1 MRQTSLLSLLLL
13 VAVSF
18 GVAGGCNNNNG
29 GGGND
34 DELETPEGAQYDIDL
49 AIELMALSAVAYQ
62 QRLQCISGGKS
73 AITVPAPY
81 TLEEVIFESESTPD
95 EACMDDDTVI
105 PFAFIA
111 TMGDNIYLTFRGTET
126 FADEVADVAA
136 LQIPYDFIQNGGKA
150 SLGFIAAYQGDN
162 TNPIQSTIMNKLNE
176 LTMTGNFSSL
186 FITGHSLGAAVAVVA
201 FPDLATNLAMIDNV
215 TMYNF
220 AGPAVGDTDFVSAYE
235 AIESDNRISFRVLN
249 TNDLV
254 PMLPP
259 LGLDCTNF
267 SYFHAGA
274 QETITFGT
282 QLPALPDFAAADC
295 SVLTIGLELGLY
307 GELNKDAIGENHD
320 HCTYLST
327 LCAMGSDPSSCSQ
340 TATDVGCG
348 S

>member
-1 MRQTSLLSLLLL
+1 MRRISLLALLLL
-13 VAVSF
+13 VAVSL
-18 GVAGGCNNNNG
+18 GAAGGCNNNNG

-34 DELETPEGAQYDIDL
+34 DGLEAPETVQYDIDL
-49 AIELMALSAVAYQ
+49 AVELMELSAVAYQ
-62 QRLQCISGGKS
+62 QRVQCINGGKS

-81 TLEEVIFESESTPD
+81 TLEEVIFESEGTAD

-111 TMGDNIYLTFRGTET
+111 TMGDSIYLSFRGTET
-126 FADEVADVAA
+126 FSDEIADIAA

-176 LTMTGNFSSL
+176 LTMTGSFSNL
-186 FITGHSLGAAVAVVA
+186 YITGHSLGAAVAVVA

-220 AGPAVGDTDFVSAYE
+220 AGPAVGDSDFVGAYE
-235 AIESDNRISFRVLN
+235 AIESDNRVSFRVLN

-282 QLPALPDFAAADC
+282 QLPALPDFADDDC
-295 SVLTIGLELGLY
+295 SVLEIAAQLGIFGLA
-307 GELNKDAIGENHD
+307 NKDAIGENHD
-320 HCTYLST
+320 HCTYFST
-327 LCAMGSDPSSCSQ
+327 LCAMGSDPGSCSQ
-340 TATDVGCG
+340 TATDIGCG